1 MTETQAATHQVTTEA
16 VRRLLRHQGQVTRL
30 RLHRPDRQVSAQA
43 EAQAAAVSAAAAAA
57 AAVAEQAEA
66 AAEQAEAAAEQ
77 GDKGRRADL
86 YIIV

>member
-30 RLHRPDRQVSAQA
+30 RPHRPDRQVSAQA

-57 AAVAEQAEA
+57 AV
-66 AAEQAEAAAEQ
+66 AEQAEAAAEQ
-77 GDKGRRADL
+77 GDKGRKADL
-86 YIIV
+86 YI